1 MKTITVNLDVNSS
14 QAIRSIGQLEDVIG
28 NLEEKLKSADFGS
41 DEFKRLSKELIK
53 ARKNLK
59 NTELSLEALDS
70 EQVASEL
77 GGVAGA
83 VGDVTAAFV
92 LLGGSDG
99 AVAETAANIEKG
111 IGISMAFK
119 GAIEGIQSGMKLFN
133 NLIKTNTV
141 FMKADAIATKMAS
154 RGMKMLGISVKS
166 TSRSFKVL
174 KTAIVSSGIG
184 ALVLVLGEVASMT
197 MDWMDS
203 SEDLEKEL
211 EQLTQKIKEYREET
225 TKLNTAIDSAAQK
238 DIIRAKIRKATDAE
252 IQQIETDAIKEK
264 LKNFIKEES
273 ILKLLMARYHDD
285 EQKLEK
291 IRDSLAEA
299 TRNRL
304 QAKND
309 FELKLLDNQYEAKLK
324 QWEEEQKIE
333 AEKAKLEAEKAEEKE
348 KADALR
354 KQRAATERQAAFELL
369 IAKKKVDAE
378 ETISQQEKLAKYIAI
393 ENLKL
398 QFILKHQDLTKSQI
412 LKKEFETEQA
422 ILKLQREFKLKELQE
437 NKQHQQNLDNI
448 RNEFLNELE
457 AESEIYRQRFLTDQE
472 KEIEAVEDKYFRLKE
487 LAIQHGEDIT
497 ELVANE
503 EAEKKEIR
511 EAAAGQTKKADGDL
525 NDLKIQAVRDTLTT
539 INNLAILFAGKTE
552 EQQRKAFKLQ
562 KGVAIAGAMIDT
574 YQSAVRSYN
583 SLSGIPGVGPILGFA
598 AAAAAITAG
607 MVNIKHIREQE
618 FQGGGSMT
626 PSTASTSM
634 GGTGAE
640 SQPPAFNVVGQSG
653 FNQIAGALGQ
663 QQQQPIQAFVVSGD
677 VTTAQQLENNIIQTA
692 TF

>member
-653 FNQIAGALGQ
+653 FNQIVGALGQ